1 MKAFSL
7 IEILMSVTIASLV
20 FVAMFV
26 LLAQSLN
33 SAQDTRD
40 RFIAANLAQ
49 EGIELA
55 ANFRSNNWALCPD
68 AFNNDGTLR
77 MWRGQGV
84 CPSNGSST
92 ISLADGSYIT
102 QYDSSGLTAATASN
116 QNLVRTST
124 GFYCHPSLP
133 ACQGS
138 QTPFS
143 RLISITTVNDHQME
157 VVSRVFW
164 MLNSQQKSVS
174 AEDRLYNWR

>member
-7 IEILMSVTIASLV
+7 IEILISVTIASLV
-20 FVAMFV
+20 FGAMFT
-26 LLAQSLN
+26 LLVQGLA

-55 ANFRSNNWALCPD
+55 VNFRSNNWALCPD
-68 AFNNDGTLR
+68 AFNLDNTLT
-77 MWRGQGV
+77 MWRGQGS
-84 CPSNGSST
+84 CPSNGNPT

-124 GFYCHPSLP
+124 GLYCHPS
-133 ACQGS
+133 AQGCS
-138 QTPFS
+138 GSPTPFS
-143 RLISITTVNDHQME
+143 RLISISTINVHQMK
-157 VVSRVFW
+157 VVSLVSWIF
-164 MLNSQQKSVS
+164 NSQPKSVS
-174 AEDRLYNWR
+174 VEDRLYNWR